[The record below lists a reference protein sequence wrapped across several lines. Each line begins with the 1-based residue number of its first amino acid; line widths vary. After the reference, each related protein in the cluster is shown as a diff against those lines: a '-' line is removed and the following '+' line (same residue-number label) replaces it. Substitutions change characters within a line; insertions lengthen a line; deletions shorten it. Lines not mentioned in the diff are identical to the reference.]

1 MSRYIQDVE
10 LTYILLCRERSCNC
24 FIYVYI
30 CVYIYQN
37 TCFKLISF
45 LRSFDMNTNNFYSE
59 PFTFLK
65 HFFFYS
71 AISMRT
77 KTWNELCLR
86 NKEPWSQYIAYNST
100 SQSLFDHQ
108 KYLKEAFELSKRD
121 KYNLQL
127 LKMWPCPINLLTFM
141 FLEKT
146 NVHPFFQRRLITQ
159 LDVKLLTRF
168 FVQMCF
174 QSNEAYWSL
183 FIRNI
188 PFFFYK
194 YLTENFIRAV
204 H

>member
-1 MSRYIQDVE
+1 
-10 LTYILLCRERSCNC
+10 
-24 FIYVYI
+24 
-30 CVYIYQN
+30 
-37 TCFKLISF
+37 
-45 LRSFDMNTNNFYSE
+45 
-59 PFTFLK
+59 
-65 HFFFYS
+65 
-71 AISMRT
+71 MRT

-100 SQSLFDHQ
+100 SQGLFDHQ

-146 NVHPFFQRRLITQ
+146 NVHPFFQKGLITQ

-174 QSNEAYWSL
+174 QSNYLLGIFL
-183 FIRNI
+183 FLQIFNWKFYSGDPLKLQNHVINRILKSMQIMLYDNL
-188 PFFFYK
+188 PFVK
-194 YLTENFIRAV
+194 NTLLVYLVI
-204 H
+204 